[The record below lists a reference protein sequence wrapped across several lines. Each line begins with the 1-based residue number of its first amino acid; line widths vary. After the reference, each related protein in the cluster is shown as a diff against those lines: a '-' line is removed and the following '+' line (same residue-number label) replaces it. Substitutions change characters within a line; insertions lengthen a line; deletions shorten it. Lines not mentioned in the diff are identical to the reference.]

1 MNLMGVPQ
9 REKLSKSIGIAHMYM
24 VYVLFY
30 IVWNLFK
37 FLEMCGITF
46 DVNRG
51 NFHDAKIPGYELNSL
66 R

>member
-1 MNLMGVPQ
+1 MNLMGTPQ
-9 REKLSKSIGIAHMYM
+9 REEISESIGMAHVYT

-30 IVWNLFK
+30 IMWNLFI

-46 DVNRG
+46 DVNRV
-51 NFHDAKIPGYELNSL
+51 NLHDAKIPGHELNSF